1 MLRMSSQKGDQPEAL
16 ARSVYAYAANIDDLT
31 PVLPVVERLCHK
43 HASLNILPQ
52 QYTIVGKHLLEAI
65 TEIVGKDVFK
75 GDLYDAWFAA
85 YWQLAHICINREAE
99 LYKAAAWVGWR
110 DFVVR
115 DKVHET
121 DEITSFYLVPK
132 DGGALPS
139 YKPGQYISVQR
150 FVDSLGF
157 NQSRQ

>member
-1 MLRMSSQKGDQPEAL
+1 M
-16 ARSVYAYAANIDDLT
+16 ARSVYGYAANIDDLT
-31 PVLPVVERLCHK
+31 PVLPVVERLCNK
-43 HASLNILPQ
+43 HASLGIQPQ

-85 YWQLAHICINREAE
+85 YWQLAQICINREAE
-99 LYKAAAWVGWR
+99 LYKGAAWAGWK

-115 DKVHET
+115 NKVQET
-121 DEITSFYLVPK
+121 DDITSFYLVPK
-132 DGGALPS
+132 DGSPLPS

-150 FVDSLGF
+150 FVNDLGF